1 MQPEKKSRRL
11 EHVFNRFILRKARER
26 VAEKRNKASMG
37 SFRGYVVP
45 DELSRK
51 LRQDSVATSY
61 EKRGKLDRKTA
72 EGGKRQ
78 FCGQL

>member
-1 MQPEKKSRRL
+1 
-11 EHVFNRFILRKARER
+11 
-26 VAEKRNKASMG
+26 MG